1 MQFLSNPKNLS
12 HRISMA
18 SPCMQLRLQCR
29 RFLLSKPVASGWF
42 YHTTGSNSSTK
53 VLHASLV
60 VRRTHK
66 TTWTQHQ
73 WMQQILSFS
82 GFAVRRLSTDTKGK
96 EGVEELSITD
106 VETYKS
112 PLLPV
117 RDAVPVSHVPLGKY
131 WSGVYHKESHNNSDL
146 NDYL

>member
-1 MQFLSNPKNLS
+1 MKFLSIPKNLS

-18 SPCMQLRLQCR
+18 SPCMQLCLQCR
-29 RFLLSKPVASGWF
+29 RFLLSKPVASGWL
-42 YHTTGSNSSTK
+42 YHTTVSNSSAK

-60 VRRTHK
+60 VRWTHK
-66 TTWTQHQ
+66 TTRIQHQ

-82 GFAVRRLSTDTKGK
+82 GFAVRHLSTDTKGK

-106 VETYKS
+106 ASYNS

-117 RDAVPVSHVPLGKY
+117 RDAVPVSQVPLGTGKY
-131 WSGVYHKESHNNSDL
+131 WSGV
-146 NDYL
+146 